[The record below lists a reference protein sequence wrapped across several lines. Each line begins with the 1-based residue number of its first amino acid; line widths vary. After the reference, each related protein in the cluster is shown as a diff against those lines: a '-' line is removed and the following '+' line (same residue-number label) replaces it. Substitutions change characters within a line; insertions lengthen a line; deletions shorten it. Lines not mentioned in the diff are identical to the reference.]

1 MLLVAVPS
9 LIFYGLL
16 LPSAAFVYLHKR
28 VDRQSNKTL
37 IFRFGLLFSGYT
49 DRYWWYELILYLRKV
64 SVILLVTFAS
74 ENSQQLHVVLGI
86 LVVLLYLQ
94 EHIRPF
100 EGANDRYTNQTEL
113 NKNKLKSP
121 AGIALVV
128 NPINPIN
135 SHSHSSVDTKNPGS
149 PERPAK
155 SPGNDKRT
163 ANIVNK
169 RLHQME
175 VVSLLILLLM
185 VWCAVFFVNAPCQQ
199 NDVSCTVLI
208 FLIIGSNVLF
218 AVYISW
224 SVAKAWTDR
233 ARISQKFSKISK
245 ALSQLTNKS
254 SQQKMSGGG
263 GGGNGTVFRG
273 SIELSGLNSFNV
285 VENPLAKR
293 GGRSSRSSRSSKG
306 NKHGRTPSQ
315 QKKNKKSFGQTRTSV
330 VSLSWNKNEL
340 HDVTDVT
347 ATTAVLIT
355 NQKC

>member
-16 LPSAAFVYLHKR
+16 LPCAAFVYLHKR
-28 VDRQSNKTL
+28 IDRQSNKTL
-37 IFRFGLLFSGYT
+37 LFRFGLLFSGYT

-100 EGANDRYTNQTEL
+100 EGANDRYTNQSEL
-113 NKNKLKSP
+113 D
-121 AGIALVV
+121 AATFVI
-128 NPINPIN
+128 NPINP
-135 SHSHSSVDTKNPGS
+135 HSHTTTASANAINTTHPDS
-149 PERPAK
+149 PE
-155 SPGNDKRT
+155 RT

-185 VWCAVFFVNAPCQQ
+185 VWCAVFFVDAPCQK
-199 NDVSCTVLI
+199 NDGSCNVLI

-224 SVAKAWTDR
+224 SVAKAWTNR
-233 ARISQKFSKISK
+233 ARISHKFSKISR
-245 ALSQLTNKS
+245 ALSRQLTNTS
-254 SQQKMSGGG
+254 STRQKGENGENDG
-263 GGGNGTVFRG
+263 GTVFSAG
-273 SIELSGLNSFNV
+273 SIELSGSGSFKV

-293 GGRSSRSSRSSKG
+293 GSLGSRSST
-306 NKHGRTPSQ
+306 GRNSAPLVVEEGEKVATVEPVETVERV
-315 QKKNKKSFGQTRTSV
+315 KSV
-330 VSLSWNKNEL
+330 VPSVCIEKIE
-340 HDVTDVT
+340 
-347 ATTAVLIT
+347 
-355 NQKC
+355 QGR